1 MGKSKVHDESVYAP
15 TAIPKANN
23 ISYIFSI
30 TENNI
35 MIALG
40 KQTEQTTWKQT
51 TLFCFTVAY
60 KRVHSCSISYSDS
73 KQGTSKWLHRCLLS

>member
-1 MGKSKVHDESVYAP
+1 MGKSTVQDESVYAP

-23 ISYIFSI
+23 ISYILSI

-40 KQTEQTTWKQT
+40 KQTEQTT
-51 TLFCFTVAY
+51 
-60 KRVHSCSISYSDS
+60 
-73 KQGTSKWLHRCLLS
+73 